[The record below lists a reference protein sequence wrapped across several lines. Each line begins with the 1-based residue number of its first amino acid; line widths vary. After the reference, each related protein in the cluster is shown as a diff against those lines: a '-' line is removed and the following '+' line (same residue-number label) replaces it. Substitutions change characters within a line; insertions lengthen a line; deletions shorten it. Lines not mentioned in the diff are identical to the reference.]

1 MIEQGSGL
9 ESYFRRH
16 VRELQPYV
24 PPEALEI
31 LARRHGLDP
40 DHVAKLDFNENP
52 YGPSPLVLEALA
64 NLRHLHLYP
73 DPVAGELRAEVSD
86 YADVDSDRILV
97 GAGADEIISLL
108 VHLFV
113 EPGDAVL
120 DVTPTYSM
128 YGGVTL
134 QNAGRVVHVPRG
146 DRFEVDVPATL
157 EAMERERVKMVWV
170 CSPNNPTGNL
180 ATEAE
185 VLPLLETGVPVVV
198 DEAYHEFSGHTFA
211 RFLDKYPNLII
222 MRTFSKL
229 AGLAG
234 LRVGYVLAN
243 EEVIAHANKI
253 KLPFNV
259 TLAGQV
265 AALAALRD
273 RERLRAN
280 LQALLS
286 ERERMVALLR
296 EQGELKPYPSD
307 ANFILCEARGGNAK
321 ALHAQLAGEGVFVRY
336 FPKPRIDTCLRISVG
351 RPQDTD
357 RLLAAVSRL
366 RPAKEA
372 VRV

>member
-1 MIEQGSGL
+1 MELSA
-9 ESYFRRH
+9 YFREH
-16 VRELQPYV
+16 VRELEPYV

-40 DHVAKLDFNENP
+40 EQVAKLDFNENP
-52 YGPSPLVLEALA
+52 YGPSPLVREVLGNLE
-64 NLRHLHLYP
+64 HIHLYP
-73 DPVAGELRAEVSD
+73 DPVAGELRREVSE
-86 YADVDSDRILV
+86 YAGVDASRILI

-113 EPGDAVL
+113 EPGDVVL
-120 DVTPTYSM
+120 DLTPTYSM

-134 QNAGRVVHVPRG
+134 QNAGRVTHVPRG
-146 DRFEVDVPATL
+146 EAFEVDVLATL
-157 EAMERERVKMVWV
+157 AAMERERPKMVWV

-180 ATEAE
+180 ATEGE
-185 VLPLLETGVPVVV
+185 VVPLLETGVPVVV
-198 DEAYHEFSGHTFA
+198 DEAYFEFSRHTFA
-211 RFLDKYPNLII
+211 PLLDRYPNLII

-243 EEVIAHANKI
+243 EEVIAHAQKI

-280 LQALLS
+280 LDAILS

-296 EQGELKPYPSD
+296 EQGELRAYPSD
-307 ANFILCEARGGNAK
+307 ANFILCEARSGDARG
-321 ALHAQLAGEGVFVRY
+321 LHAQLAAEGVFVRY
-336 FPKPRIDTCLRISVG
+336 FPKPRIDNCLRISIG
-351 RPQDTD
+351 RPRDTD
-357 RLLAAVSRL
+357 RLLAAVSKL
-366 RPAKEA
+366 RPAAQE
-372 VRV
+372 VRA